1 MVTESSLGSKGFKD
15 HVRYYRDFAVFWLLV
30 FSFLLHYMCIL
41 LLFLYFNFT
50 VLMTKC
56 TNVCIDMFCFYSK
69 ISCRSHV
76 VKSKTPK
83 VKIDDL
89 SDGRET
95 CPVVLINE
103 ISEDLPPHLAYI
115 SSRNKA
121 EDVYINIDPGFLV
134 CCDCTD
140 FCQVNFFL
148 FFFILISYHLI
159 SLSDKNHIFW
169 GWFILG

>member
-1 MVTESSLGSKGFKD
+1 MNYLYSPCIYNFGVIM
-15 HVRYYRDFAVFWLLV
+15 YIYMIWL
-30 FSFLLHYMCIL
+30 FL
-41 LLFLYFNFT
+41 LLFRHT
-50 VLMTKC
+50 VLMTNC

-140 FCQVNFFL
+140 FCQVNVGL
-148 FFFILISYHLI
+148 FSSGNSFSGGSIGNLSQKLIKQICSY
-159 SLSDKNHIFW
+159 SYF
-169 GWFILG
+169 

>member
-1 MVTESSLGSKGFKD
+1 
-15 HVRYYRDFAVFWLLV
+15 
-30 FSFLLHYMCIL
+30 
-41 LLFLYFNFT
+41 
-50 VLMTKC
+50 MTKC
-56 TNVCIDMFCFYSK
+56 TNVCIDMFCFYAK
-69 ISCRSHV
+69 ISCRSHII
-76 VKSKTPK
+76 KSESAK
-83 VKIDDL
+83 VKIDDF

-140 FCQVNFFL
+140 FCQVRKLGLTFHSYFQNHL
-148 FFFILISYHLI
+148 ERCQKLISHDQRVKRHTKQYKWWWRCPSGSTSTKGQGLNSI
-159 SLSDKNHIFW
+159 VQYY
-169 GWFILG
+169 

>member
-1 MVTESSLGSKGFKD
+1 MWSTAILLYCNATRLFIIFSSLQNELTCKSIIIFKFFFFK
-15 HVRYYRDFAVFWLLV
+15 VV
-30 FSFLLHYMCIL
+30 
-41 LLFLYFNFT
+41 
-50 VLMTKC
+50 MTKC
-56 TNVCIDMFCFYSK
+56 TNVCIDMFCFYAK
-69 ISCRSHV
+69 ISCRSHII
-76 VKSKTPK
+76 KSESAK
-83 VKIDDL
+83 VKIDDF

-140 FCQVNFFL
+140 FCQVRKLGLTFHSYFQNHL
-148 FFFILISYHLI
+148 ERCQKLISH
-159 SLSDKNHIFW
+159 D
-169 GWFILG
+169 

>member
-1 MVTESSLGSKGFKD
+1 
-15 HVRYYRDFAVFWLLV
+15 
-30 FSFLLHYMCIL
+30 
-41 LLFLYFNFT
+41 
-50 VLMTKC
+50 MTKC
-56 TNVCIDMFCFYSK
+56 ANVCIDMFCFYSK

-83 VKIDDL
+83 VKIDDF

-140 FCQVNFFL
+140 FCQVDCKVCYHVGNACYNTCNTCTSLLL
-148 FFFILISYHLI
+148 FGLSSSVKGIHIQRILHKIKNVVSEQIVKLI
-159 SLSDKNHIFW
+159 SLAI
-169 GWFILG
+169 